1 MKNMKIVVVMP
12 TYNESKSIG
21 RMIEALAVEFK
32 KITSHEICLLV
43 VEGNS
48 PDGTADVVREHMK
61 KHDFVHLLMEEKKAG
76 LGAAYVYGFRYA
88 MKDLHADVLIEM
100 DADFQHDPKELVSL
114 IKGIDDGYDYVVG
127 SRFTKGGSIP
137 KDWGFKRKLLSIG
150 GNTLSKIILGI
161 RGVNDF
167 TTGFKAS
174 RVKGFVD
181 TIDLDN
187 ILSKG
192 FAYKLDLLYK
202 MHKAGAKIK
211 EVPIQFRSRDEGVS
225 KMERNNPIDS
235 LRVVITL
242 RLNDPDTQKFLKFCV
257 VGFTGLFVDSSIFN
271 ILRLS
276 IKNSKTASL
285 ISGFIAMLT
294 TFTLNNYWSFK
305 NNKIEGSAKKV
316 RGFVIYI
323 LSSYVPI
330 VFRSQLIKF
339 SVSKFGDTFWV
350 SNISFFIGI
359 VVGLIWNYFVY
370 SRIIW
375 KDKK

>member
-276 IKNSKTASL
+276 IKNSKAASL